1 MKYYR
6 KAYIWLFI
14 PSLFIFSCHQDN
26 KGIHPVSE
34 KMTESVYAS
43 GIIKAVDQYT
53 VLPTVNGI
61 LQKIHVVAGQEIEQG
76 QLLFELE
83 RDKANLDTESAR
95 LALQLSQ
102 ESSRYIQNRIQEL
115 ELKVQAAQDKLN
127 LDESIYNR
135 NKNILDLGGISEVD
149 FQKFELTYKSSKLNY
164 ESSKKQLSQ
173 LKDELQNNA
182 KQKNLNLRVSEK
194 SQSDYSIRSTYKGQL
209 FDVLV
214 KEGSLITPQTPMAVI
229 GKTNSFILELQV
241 DENDMVQVALGQEV
255 LITMDSY
262 REVVFNAVVEKI
274 HPIMDERSRTFKI
287 EASFINP
294 PETLYPNL
302 TAEANIIINVKEDA
316 LIIPRAYL
324 LSGDSVL
331 IGKNKKRKVSVGLS
345 DYQKVEILEGLTT
358 DETIYKP

>member
-1 MKYYR
+1 M
-6 KAYIWLFI
+6 F
-14 PSLFIFSCHQDN
+14 FIFSCRQDN
-26 KGIHPVSE
+26 TGIHPVSE

-43 GIIKAVDQYT
+43 GIVKAVDQYT

-61 LQKIHVVAGQEIEQG
+61 LQKIHVIAGQEIEKD

-83 RDKANLDTESAR
+83 REKANLDTESAR
-95 LALQLSQ
+95 LAFQLSQ
-102 ESSRYIQNRIQEL
+102 ENSRYIQNRIQDL
-115 ELKVQAAQDKLN
+115 ELKVQSAHDKLI
-127 LDESIYNR
+127 LDESIYKR

-149 FQKFELTYKSSKLNY
+149 FQKFELTYKSSKLSY
-164 ESSKKQLSQ
+164 ESAKKQLEQ
-173 LKDELQNNA
+173 LKDELQNEA
-182 KQKNLNLRVSEK
+182 KQKSLNLKVSEK
-194 SQSDYSIRSTYKGQL
+194 SQSDYSIKSTYAGQI

-229 GKTNSFILELQV
+229 GKANSFILELQV

-262 REVVFNAVVEKI
+262 RDKVFSAVVNKI

-331 IGKNKKRKVSVGLS
+331 VGKNKKRKVSIGLS
-345 DYQKVEILEGLTT
+345 DYQKVEILKGLTK
-358 DETIYKP
+358 DEIIYKP